1 MTGSGRLHA
10 FATRAYDLL
19 DGEHLVMSIGAAHY
33 AAWWL
38 TAAGGMLYLTNKR
51 LIFAPSLLTLW
62 RPALAWGLS
71 EIEGLGRGRP
81 WFVAL
86 GTLWLI
92 KPWYVQVGNRRF
104 YFHTSR
110 VDDWLNALSE
120 ATGLPT
126 GAGDGS

>member
-1 MTGSGRLHA
+1 MGVAVTGSGRLHA

-38 TAAGGMLYLTNKR
+38 TAAGGMLYLTNSR

-71 EIEGLGRGRP
+71 EIEGLGRHARDFDGFDVARRP
-81 WFVAL
+81 SGGSCGGDVDL
-86 GTLWLI
+86 L
-92 KPWYVQVGNRRF
+92 RR
-104 YFHTSR
+104 S
-110 VDDWLNALSE
+110 S
-120 ATGLPT
+120 G
-126 GAGDGS
+126 